1 MDFIGSRFTSV
12 IQGRLQWSRLQIPP
26 PFGYKRLRPV
36 LLSLPLIALSLTNH
50 NITCAYRLA
59 AAATV
64 LAGVHAWLTPAPLLS
79 LPAAAH
85 RCARATTLCC
95 CRCRSS
101 VCFVVCTTPV
111 LLNPRASH
119 YLLARLSAPPS
130 RCLLLTIV
138 MCRWRPLPMNYLL
151 TGPSLAPQISQPCWN
166 PAPEA
171 PCFLPRRKV
180 EDDNFCCYSYVWC
193 FFM

>member
-64 LAGVHAWLTPAPLLS
+64 LAGVHASLTPCSITEPPCCCAPLCSRHHVVLLPLPELRLLCRLYYTGAAQPSCLALS
-79 LPAAAH
+79 TSPALCSSVTMSTTHH
-85 RCARATTLCC
+85 RHVSLETLADELSPHRTFSRATDF
-95 CRCRSS
+95 SA
-101 VCFVVCTTPV
+101 V
-111 LLNPRASH
+111 LKPRA
-119 YLLARLSAPPS
+119 
-130 RCLLLTIV
+130 
-138 MCRWRPLPMNYLL
+138 
-151 TGPSLAPQISQPCWN
+151 
-166 PAPEA
+166 
-171 PCFLPRRKV
+171 
-180 EDDNFCCYSYVWC
+180 
-193 FFM
+193 